1 MRPITLALAALA
13 TLAAAG
19 ASLAAGA
26 PPAGKFIHP
35 ADTNKD
41 QKIDKAEWVKFG
53 SPAADFAKADTNKD
67 GFIDGPEM
75 VLFSHPE
82 MAKPQPR

>member
-1 MRPITLALAALA
+1 MRFFILALAALSTLGA
-13 TLAAAG
+13 TS

-26 PPAGKFIHP
+26 PAGKFIHP

-41 QKIDKAEWVKFG
+41 QKIDKAEWVKYG
-53 SPAADFAKADTNKD
+53 SAAADFAKADTNKD

-82 MAKPQPR
+82 MAKPPAH

>member
-1 MRPITLALAALA
+1 MRSFIIALAALS
-13 TLAAAG
+13 TFGAAS

-41 QKIDKAEWVKFG
+41 QKIDKAEWVKYG
-53 SPAADFAKADTNKD
+53 SAAADFAKADTNRD

-75 VLFSHPE
+75 VAFTSPALV
-82 MAKPQPR
+82 KPPTH

>member
-1 MRPITLALAALA
+1 MRSMTLALAALC

-19 ASLAAGA
+19 PSLAAGA

-41 QKIDKAEWVKFG
+41 QKIDKAEWVKYG
-53 SPAADFAKADTNKD
+53 NAASDFAKADTNKD

-75 VLFSHPE
+75 VGFSHPE
-82 MAKPQPR
+82 LAKPKS

>member
-1 MRPITLALAALA
+1 MRSFTLALAALA
-13 TLAAAG
+13 TFGAAG
-19 ASLAAGA
+19 AALAAGA
-26 PPAGKFIHP
+26 PTPGKFIHP

-53 SPAADFAKADTNKD
+53 NAAADFAKADTNRD
-67 GFIDGPEM
+67 GFVNGPEM

-82 MAKPQPR
+82 LAKPQPR